1 MSRYTPCYTTGMR
14 LKGVKSHTEAISF
27 VTGIIPFDDVKM
39 A

>member
-1 MSRYTPCYTTGMR
+1 MSRYTPCYTTGLR
-14 LKGVKSHTEAISF
+14 LKAPYGDANALSF